1 MACQRAAPPP
11 GARVGTVIGVRPLT
25 TIAILGVVAGGAGA
39 SNGCGCGPIAGAYLT
54 PRVVALDGD
63 AWRPGPALAT
73 PRAFAVALPV
83 DGARFVV
90 AGGFTADQPGDVA
103 YRAASVEL
111 CAAGA
116 GCAPLALALDD
127 RALDAPLPFAV
138 GVLPDGTAVS
148 SAGIVRDVGGAL
160 RVQLVRQRVVQLG
173 AEVVAEGPSALAVWS
188 RGDAAPRAIALA
200 PGARL
205 VAAVDDHRVLVVT
218 DADHAALIDVRDG
231 TATPTAGPGI
241 APTAV
246 VALGDGAGLVFG
258 ARGVRRYDAAADAWR
273 DVAALAGGGFTPL
286 GTLADGALVATG
298 DPDVPIDATAPST
311 YRLYRYRAADD
322 ALVPLPATDGYDVGA
337 TWLELPGGAVLRV
350 GGAHGHFDDEETL
363 AAG

>member
-83 DGARFVV
+83 DGVRFVV

-103 YRAASVEL
+103 YRATSVEL

-127 RALDAPLPFAV
+127 RALDAPLPFGF
-138 GVLPDGTAVS
+138 GVLADGTVVATT
-148 SAGIVRDVGGAL
+148 GIAREVGGEV
-160 RVQLVRQRVVQLG
+160 RVTLARQRVVQVG
-173 AEVVAEGPSALAVWS
+173 ADVVAEGPATLAVWT
-188 RGDAAPRAIALA
+188 RGDATPRTLA
-200 PGARL
+200 RDPAARL
-205 VAAVDDHRVLVVT
+205 VTAVDDHRVLLVS
-218 DADHAALIDVRDG
+218 DADHALVVDVRDG
-231 TATPTAGPGI
+231 SSAPTAGPGV

-246 VALGDGAGLVFG
+246 VALGGGAGLVFG
-258 ARGVRRYDAAADAWR
+258 ARGVRRWDRVTDTWR
-273 DVAALAGGGFTPL
+273 DVPALAGDEVTPL
-286 GTLADGALVATG
+286 GTLADGALIGIG
-298 DPDVPIDATAPST
+298 DPDQPIDAAGPST
-311 YRLYRYRAADD
+311 YRLFRYRAADD
-322 ALVPLPATDGYDVGA
+322 ALLPLPATDGYDFGA
-337 TWLELPGGAVLRV
+337 TWLTLPGGALLRV
-350 GGAHGHFDDEETL
+350 GGAIGHFDDEDTL